1 MYVCI
6 CNAITDTEI
15 RDAVDNN
22 GVRNLKQ
29 LSRINGCG
37 LTCGSCQD
45 FAADVI
51 QEAVAK
57 KREQAFGLPV
67 LQMA

>member
-6 CNAITDTEI
+6 CNAITDSEI
-15 RDAVDNN
+15 RDAVDG

-37 LTCGSCQD
+37 LTCGSCQEL
-45 FAADVI
+45 AADVI
-51 QEAVAK
+51 QEAVAG

-67 LQMA
+67 LQVA

>member
-6 CNAITDTEI
+6 CNAVTDTAI
-15 RDAVDNN
+15 RDAVDN

-37 LTCGSCQD
+37 VTCGSCQKV
-45 FAADVI
+45 ASAVI
-51 QEAVAK
+51 QQAVAE
-57 KREQAFGLPV
+57 KRQQAFGLPI
-67 LQMA
+67 LQTA

>member
-6 CNAITDTEI
+6 CNAVTDTEI
-15 RDAVDNN
+15 RDAVDN

-29 LSRINGCG
+29 LSRLNGCG
-37 LTCGSCQD
+37 VTCGSCQD
-45 FAADVI
+45 MASEVI
-51 QEAVAK
+51 QQALVE
-57 KREQAFGLPV
+57 KRQQAFGLPV